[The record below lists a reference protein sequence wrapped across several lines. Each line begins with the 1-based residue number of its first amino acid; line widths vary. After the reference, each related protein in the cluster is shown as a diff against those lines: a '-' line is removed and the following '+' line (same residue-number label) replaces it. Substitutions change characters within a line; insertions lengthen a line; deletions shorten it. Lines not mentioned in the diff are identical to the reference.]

1 MMWCLT
7 TSWPKNTLSKQCCDT
22 NVIFFWL
29 ISAIFYRTDHPIWGY
44 VTIAFTFGPAILAF
58 ILGKSLLHRIG
69 QSFLH
74 LPGIQLFPHLY
85 YQSKVLKTDK
95 KAKECDAKAI
105 KAQSDGKEE
114 EAKQLTSEKDK
125 LELRV
130 HDYQSK
136 LNSFKSHEAL
146 AESFPQ
152 TVLQM
157 TIKVKEGFS
166 QMTSLGISAIVS
178 SFLTLLL
185 SLSGLIVSLPF
196 YVDGERRVQFK
207 SFSHL
212 YLNILPLT
220 SIGVLPRLM
229 VLVMFFSTIYVGNAW
244 FAITILAP
252 LIFVYLMSYWS
263 ILYFYVR
270 PKVIEEKGANH
281 QDNSRY
287 LIKN

>member
-1 MMWCLT
+1 M
-7 TSWPKNTLSKQCCDT
+7 
-22 NVIFFWL
+22 
-29 ISAIFYRTDHPIWGY
+29 
-44 VTIAFTFGPAILAF
+44 
-58 ILGKSLLHRIG
+58 
-69 QSFLH
+69 
-74 LPGIQLFPHLY
+74 
-85 YQSKVLKTDK
+85 
-95 KAKECDAKAI
+95 
-105 KAQSDGKEE
+105 
-114 EAKQLTSEKDK
+114 
-125 LELRV
+125 RV
-130 HDYQSK
+130 HKWQSK

-270 PKVIEEKGANH
+270 PKVIEEKGANYQH
-281 QDNSRY
+281 NSRY

>member
-58 ILGKSLLHRIG
+58 ILGKSLRHRIG

-74 LPGIQLFPHLY
+74 LPGIQLYPHLN
-85 YQSKVLKTDK
+85 YQYKVLKTDK

-105 KAQSDGKEE
+105 KAQSEGSEE
-114 EAKQLTSEKDK
+114 EAKKLRLEKDK

-130 HDYQSK
+130 HDYQSE
-136 LNSFKSHEAL
+136 LNSFKSHEAM

-157 TIKVKEGFS
+157 TIKVKGGIS
-166 QMTSLGISAIVS
+166 KLTSLGFIGTSAIVT
-178 SFLTLLL
+178 SFMTLLL
-185 SLSGLIVSLPF
+185 TLSGLIVSLPF
-196 YVDGERRVQFK
+196 YSGVPNKRV
-207 SFSHL
+207 H
-212 YLNILPLT
+212 P
-220 SIGVLPRLM
+220 
-229 VLVMFFSTIYVGNAW
+229 
-244 FAITILAP
+244 
-252 LIFVYLMSYWS
+252 
-263 ILYFYVR
+263 
-270 PKVIEEKGANH
+270 
-281 QDNSRY
+281 
-287 LIKN
+287 IKRVSWNFDH